1 MWNRNLYRRIAVGFV
16 LLVAVILAAQ
26 SAVFLWLLNRSDAE
40 EPEILNRV
48 RAAAVK
54 LEGELTANPHLD
66 LPAYLAATDVG
77 PPLFAILTDG
87 RVFGEKKPPD
97 NIYELVMREF
107 RRSTEVPLSWETSIY
122 HGCPIVVGGELAGIL
137 GVVPLTT
144 MERFGPPLA
153 LVGAG
158 LLVGGTLLAAFVIGG
173 PVRRRLGDLGKAA
186 RLVGAGDLTAR
197 ADDNGSDEVAE
208 FARTFNT
215 MAVQLE
221 TRANQL
227 EASDKARNQLVA
239 EVSHELMTPMTA
251 IRGHLET
258 LAMDDVHVDAATRK
272 RFVAVM
278 TRETQRLERLIG
290 DLLDMA
296 RLEAGGGGLD
306 VQPVVVEDL
315 FDAVLEH
322 HENETRARQIQL
334 TCSVGEGAEV
344 LAGDPFRLEQAVD
357 NITAN
362 ALRHT
367 GDGGTIVLKSEAVRP
382 NGGSSPVV
390 RLTVTDSGEGIPT
403 GELPLIFDR
412 FYKAKSGRRSGSNGS
427 GLGLSIVKAIVERH
441 GGTVW
446 AKSSLGQGTTI
457 GLELPGERSNNP
469 RTS

>member
-16 LLVAVILAAQ
+16 LLVAAILAAQ
-26 SAVFLWLLNRSDAE
+26 SILFLQLLNRADAE

-48 RAAAVK
+48 RAAAAE
-54 LEGELTANPHLD
+54 LESELIANPHLD
-66 LPAYLAATDVG
+66 VAAYLAATDVG
-77 PPLFAILTDG
+77 PPLFAIMTDG
-87 RVFGEKKPPD
+87 RLIGEKHPPD

-107 RRSTEVPLSWETSIY
+107 RRSTQVPLSWETSIY
-122 HGCPIVVGGELAGIL
+122 HGCPIVLEGRVVGIL
-137 GVVPLTT
+137 GVVPYTAL
-144 MERFGPPLA
+144 ERYGPPLA

-158 LLVGGTLLAAFVIGG
+158 LLVGGTALAAMLIVG
-173 PVRRRLGDLGKAA
+173 PVRRRLGDLGRAA
-186 RLVGAGDLTAR
+186 RRVGAGDLAAR

-221 TRANQL
+221 ARANQL
-227 EASDKARNQLVA
+227 EASDKARNQLIA

-258 LAMDDVHVDAATRK
+258 LAMDDVHVDAPTRK
-272 RFVAVM
+272 RFVGVM

-306 VQPVVVEDL
+306 VQPVVVEEL

-334 TCSVGEGAEV
+334 SCTVGEGAEV
-344 LAGDPFRLEQAVD
+344 LIGDPFRLEQAVD
-357 NITAN
+357 NVTAN

-367 GDGGTIVLKSEAVRP
+367 GDGGTIVLKSEAVRT
-382 NGGSSPVV
+382 NGSAPAV
-390 RLTVTDSGEGIPT
+390 RLTVTDSGEGIPAE
-403 GELPLIFDR
+403 ELPLIFDR
-412 FYKAKSGRRSGSNGS
+412 FYKAKSGRRGPSNGS

-446 AKSSLGQGTTI
+446 AHSTLGRGTTI
-457 GLELPGERSNNP
+457 GLELPGQPPNNP
-469 RTS
+469 RPN